1 MLSDY
6 INHNDFVAIV
16 FAFLVLRLTWFV
28 GDIRSSLQDT
38 QSTMTKL
45 LMEMEELNKKLER

>member
-1 MLSDY
+1 MISDY

-16 FAFLVLRLTWFV
+16 FAFLLLRLTWFV

-38 QSTMTKL
+38 QNTMTKL
-45 LMEMEELNKKLER
+45 LVEMEELNNRLGG